1 VTQRVEVATRGP
13 ALPDLSSAW
22 EDPPCHPPAA
32 AASLAP
38 ILSVDGFEGP
48 LDWLLEM
55 ARAQKIDLARLSIAA
70 LIDSFATA
78 LAAALAGRDGAP
90 LARWGDWLV
99 MAANLTWLRSR
110 LLLPADAPEAKA
122 AESEA
127 EALRRRLVRRA
138 AIGVAADWFERQPQ
152 LDRDVFARGRGE
164 RAARGRVGDITELLR
179 ACLLALHVPD
189 EQAAAYRPRPPP
201 LWSMGDAIARIE
213 TLIGTLPEGSSLAAF
228 LPKIGDA
235 EPGRD
240 LRCRAA
246 VASTLIAGLE
256 LARGG
261 ALTLDQATT
270 GSDIR
275 VRRYAGL

>member
-1 VTQRVEVATRGP
+1 MTQRVEVATRGP

-78 LAAALAGRDGAP
+78 LAAALAQRGVAAVP

-138 AIGVAADWFERQPQ
+138 AIGVAANWFARQPQ
-152 LDRDVFARGRGE
+152 LDRDVFARGRG
-164 RAARGRVGDITELLR
+164 
-179 ACLLALHVPD
+179 
-189 EQAAAYRPRPPP
+189 
-201 LWSMGDAIARIE
+201 
-213 TLIGTLPEGSSLAAF
+213 
-228 LPKIGDA
+228 
-235 EPGRD
+235 
-240 LRCRAA
+240 
-246 VASTLIAGLE
+246 
-256 LARGG
+256 
-261 ALTLDQATT
+261 
-270 GSDIR
+270 
-275 VRRYAGL
+275 